1 MPARIILCLRA
12 NNGLMFVLWIIAT
25 PWEVSHPVVYN
36 TNWNDPEFIICTLFV
51 RSVHWYNPCHMFI
64 CLESGWMSNSNCVFS
79 LHLFAGLVDALRCV
93 QWVLWLT
100 CLSVLDCCALDSV
113 GQETPSTE
121 RHEHSHPSRG
131 GHGQHL
137 VPGHGCRLRV
147 SVSLSLSLSV
157 LFILTHHYLLF
168 HFVLFLV
175 ASAEGSASVVWFSFH
190 HPLPFSHLSVT
201 FSSETCSFSRTE
213 LI

>member
-1 MPARIILCLRA
+1 MTQ
-12 NNGLMFVLWIIAT
+12 GFV
-25 PWEVSHPVVYN
+25 
-36 TNWNDPEFIICTLFV
+36 ICTLSVCSFHKCVPVTLLLPCFV
-51 RSVHWYNPCHMFI
+51 WCIGDCPT
-64 CLESGWMSNSNCVFS
+64 LNCVFP

-137 VPGHGCRLRV
+137 IPGHGCRLRV
-147 SVSLSLSLSV
+147 SFSLSLLLSLSV
-157 LFILTHHYLLF
+157 
-168 HFVLFLV
+168 
-175 ASAEGSASVVWFSFH
+175 SFH
-190 HPLPFSHLSVT
+190 IDSSLPFVSFCSFSGCISRGKRICSLIFPPPLPFPHLSVT
-201 FSSETCSFSRTE
+201 FSSETCSAA
-213 LI
+213 IAKKKKKKVV